1 MERNRR
7 GKRYRLVASFP
18 FVSSLFLATN
28 SPFILFP
35 LSSIPF
41 SSSRVFPCRRF
52 LRQIMDTG
60 ERNGIS
66 FPHQQTHSPAS
77 CIRWPLHPI
86 LTIHFIHAFHSLS
99 LQHGK
104 VIEKKGKREDI
115 NNKQMK
121 GEELTILTTI
131 IICWRDK
138 FTSPQLNSKS
148 YHSPHPS
155 FFIIHLPCLSFSQF
169 LQSKM
174 GRGT

>member
-1 MERNRR
+1 MTEWTKEAMERGR

-66 FPHQQTHSPAS
+66 FPH
-77 CIRWPLHPI
+77 
-86 LTIHFIHAFHSLS
+86 LTSA
-99 LQHGK
+99 
-104 VIEKKGKREDI
+104 R
-115 NNKQMK
+115 
-121 GEELTILTTI
+121 
-131 IICWRDK
+131 
-138 FTSPQLNSKS
+138 FTRSMQETE
-148 YHSPHPS
+148 
-155 FFIIHLPCLSFSQF
+155 
-169 LQSKM
+169 
-174 GRGT
+174 GRGAVSLFIRFSHSIPFLFLSYVIPLYYLPLSPVKRWGGEG

>member
-1 MERNRR
+1 MKEATERSLHTIISRSLPILHPSLTCLRSDPDRR
-7 GKRYRLVASFP
+7 VKGLGSGIVWGKEKEMKDTRDRKDTPSFSLSLASTVTNLSKSWP
-18 FVSSLFLATN
+18 FGLFL
-28 SPFILFP
+28 
-35 LSSIPF
+35 
-41 SSSRVFPCRRF
+41 
-52 LRQIMDTG
+52 
-60 ERNGIS
+60 
-66 FPHQQTHSPAS
+66 PHQQTHSPAS

-155 FFIIHLPCLSFSQF
+155 RS
-169 LQSKM
+169 
-174 GRGT
+174 

>member
-1 MERNRR
+1 MNAWHGRTF
-7 GKRYRLVASFP
+7 LFISP
-18 FVSSLFLATN
+18 FLFVHIPNTHSSLPPGLSLTVTNLSKSWPFGLFL
-28 SPFILFP
+28 
-35 LSSIPF
+35 
-41 SSSRVFPCRRF
+41 
-52 LRQIMDTG
+52 
-60 ERNGIS
+60 
-66 FPHQQTHSPAS
+66 PHQQTHSPAS

-155 FFIIHLPCLSFSQF
+155 RS
-169 LQSKM
+169 
-174 GRGT
+174 